1 MLWEKKMQNEQDLRK
16 TYRETDKNEKKRV
29 VKREK
34 NV

>member
-1 MLWEKKMQNEQDLRK
+1 MQNEQDLRK